1 MSGEDRLNSRPVSEE
16 GGLAVLTE
24 SEDAAAESEG
34 AAEMWMRRDD
44 EFLREEDREYVLRDE
59 GRSWRSWVSPV
70 LFGAV
75 LAVLVGDAI
84 IVGVG
89 TVLGLESAAPVAA
102 LISAPITGP
111 FVASI
116 VAETGLGGLVLLKA
130 TAAVVLV
137 LLPGVTDSA
146 RQTARAGTAAVVA
159 IGLVVALSNAWAVLV
174 AAG

>member
-1 MSGEDRLNSRPVSEE
+1 MSGEDEPAV
-16 GGLAVLTE
+16 LAV
-24 SEDAAAESEG
+24 SEDAAAESEN
-34 AAEMWMRRDD
+34 AAETWMRRDD

-59 GRSWRSWVSPV
+59 GPSWRSWVSPA

-75 LAVLVGDAI
+75 LAILVGDAI
-84 IVGVG
+84 VVGVG

-102 LISAPITGP
+102 LVSAPITGP
-111 FVASI
+111 LVASI

-146 RQTARAGTAAVVA
+146 RQTARAGFAGVVA
-159 IGLVVALSNAWAVLV
+159 IGLVVALSNAWVVLAV
-174 AAG
+174 AG

>member
-1 MSGEDRLNSRPVSEE
+1 MSGEDEPT
-16 GGLAVLTE
+16 VLV
-24 SEDAAAESEG
+24 ESEG
-34 AAEMWMRRDD
+34 AVAESDCVAAEPQRAAETWMCRDD

-75 LAVLVGDAI
+75 LAMLVGDAI

-89 TVLGLESAAPVAA
+89 TVLGLE
-102 LISAPITGP
+102 LDHFIT
-111 FVASI
+111 ASI
-116 VAETGLGGLVLLKA
+116 VAEIGLGGLVLLKA

-146 RQTARAGTAAVVA
+146 RQTARAGTAAAVA
-159 IGLVVALSNAWAVLV
+159 IGLLVAVSNAWIALAV
-174 AAG
+174 AG

>member
-1 MSGEDRLNSRPVSEE
+1 MDSRPVSEE
-16 GGLAVLTE
+16 GGPAVF
-24 SEDAAAESEG
+24 AESEG
-34 AAEMWMRRDD
+34 AAETWMRRDD

-84 IVGVG
+84 AVGVG
-89 TVLGLESAAPVAA
+89 TVLGLESANSIAA
-102 LISAPITGP
+102 LIAVSSAAPVVGP
-111 FVASI
+111 LVASI
-116 VAETGLGGLVLLKA
+116 VTETGLGGLVLLKA
-130 TAAVVLV
+130 MATVVLV

-146 RQTARAGTAAVVA
+146 RQTVRAGTAAVVA
-159 IGLVVALSNAWAVLV
+159 IGLLVAVSNAWAVLV